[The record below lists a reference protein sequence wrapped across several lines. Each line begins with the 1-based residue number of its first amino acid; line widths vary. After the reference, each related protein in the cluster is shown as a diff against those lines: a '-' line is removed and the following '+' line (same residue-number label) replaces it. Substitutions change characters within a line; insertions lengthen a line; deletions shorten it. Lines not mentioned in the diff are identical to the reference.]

1 MDLLNLESDNLIDAA
16 PSAAANNK
24 IDKTGAPRTM
34 LYDFIAI
41 EGNIGAGKTSLATM
55 ISEQFGAKL
64 ILEQFEE
71 NLFLTKFYEN
81 PDKYAFTVELSFLAE
96 RYQQLTNHLSN
107 RDLFASFT
115 ISDYFFNKCLIF
127 AKANLKDD
135 EFSLYNKLFSII
147 QSQLPK
153 PDLLVYLYL
162 DIDRLKFNIK
172 KRGREFEQNI
182 APQYLEKVQQNYF
195 DYIRQQQQ
203 QRTLIIDVNNIDFVS
218 NPEHYETILN
228 AINKAYPVGINRLI
242 L

>member
-1 MDLLNLESDNLIDAA
+1 MLCLSQPLN
-16 PSAAANNK
+16 
-24 IDKTGAPRTM
+24 THTM
-34 LYDFIAI
+34 RYDFIAI
-41 EGNIGAGKTSLATM
+41 EGNIGAGKTSLASK

-71 NLFLTKFYEN
+71 NLFLSKFYDN
-81 PDKYAFTVELSFLAE
+81 PEKYAFTLELSFLAE
-96 RYQQLTNHLSN
+96 RYQQLTNHLTN

-135 EFSLYNKLFSII
+135 EFGLYNKLFSII
-147 QSQLPK
+147 HAQLPK

-162 DIDRLKFNIK
+162 DIDRLKSNIK
-172 KRGREFEQNI
+172 KRGRDFEQNI
-182 APQYLEKVQQNYF
+182 APQYLEKVQQSYF

-203 QRTLIIDVNNIDFVS
+203 QRILIIDVNNIDFVANS
-218 NPEHYETILN
+218 KDYEAVLK
-228 AINKAYPVGINRLI
+228 AIQADYPIGINRLI

>member
-1 MDLLNLESDNLIDAA
+1 M
-16 PSAAANNK
+16 
-24 IDKTGAPRTM
+24 R
-34 LYDFIAI
+34 YDFIAI
-41 EGNIGAGKTSLATM
+41 EGNIGAGKTSLSTLIA
-55 ISEQFGAKL
+55 EQYGAKL

-71 NLFLTKFYEN
+71 NLFLSKFYEN

-115 ISDYFFNKCLIF
+115 ISDYFFIICLIF
-127 AKANLKDD
+127 AKAHLKED
-135 EFSLYNKLFSII
+135 EFGLYTKLFSII
-147 QSQLPK
+147 HAQLPK

-162 DIDRLKFNIK
+162 DIDRLKYNIK

-203 QRTLIIDVNNIDFVS
+203 QRTLIIDVNNIDFVA
-218 NPEHYETILN
+218 NKHHYQQILE
-228 AINKAYPVGINRLI
+228 AIKDEYPIGINRLI

>member
-1 MDLLNLESDNLIDAA
+1 M
-16 PSAAANNK
+16 
-24 IDKTGAPRTM
+24 R
-34 LYDFIAI
+34 YDFIAI
-41 EGNIGAGKTSLATM
+41 EGNIGAGKTSLATK

-64 ILEQFEE
+64 ILEQFED
-71 NLFLTKFYEN
+71 NLFLSKFYDN

-96 RYQQLTNHLSN
+96 RYQQLTNQLSN

-127 AKANLKDD
+127 AKANLKED

-147 QSQLPK
+147 HAQLPK

-162 DIDRLKFNIK
+162 DIDRLKSNIK

-195 DYIRQQQQ
+195 EYIRQQQQ
-203 QRTLIIDVNNIDFVS
+203 QRTLIIDVNRVDFVA
-218 NPEHYETILN
+218 NPKHYASILE
-228 AINKAYPVGINRLI
+228 AIQGEYPVGINRL
-242 L
+242 LL